1 MKKNLIVTIYDEC
14 NYGNRL
20 QNYAVYKGLSKYKD
34 SVSGRVYVIKNWY
47 KYFIKKAVSYIVYR
61 LRIFVNIYGYKKRGY
76 LFWIFS
82 QNNIPTTLMNF
93 IDNEEKMSRRFDLV
107 FYGSDQIWNPE
118 FGPENCIV
126 PKTPKEKNIALCAS
140 IGADHIPKDQIKKY
154 KEGLSRFSHISVRED
169 KAADIVEEL
178 TGNRPVVL
186 IDPTLS
192 LDMAEWEKIECRPYY
207 KSKKYWNNKKYI
219 FLYFLGELSEARKSQ
234 IKELAEKHNA
244 DIVDATKGDICD
256 YIGPAEF
263 IWLIHNSMMVITDSY
278 HGSIFSFIFDKAF
291 YVLDREDTEIKMS
304 MNSRFDTL
312 FRKLDLY
319 DRKNNNILEYICEH
333 DYSRSY
339 MLLESERKKYFDYI
353 ENVIQDI
360 GA

>member
-1 MKKNLIVTIYDEC
+1 MRAFIVTISDYG
-14 NYGNRL
+14 NLGNRL
-20 QNYAVYKGLSKYKD
+20 QNYAVYKSLSDFGKCINGEQAKSKHYFIYLSKRIIMSVKNIPYLSKKIWKNKYKT
-34 SVSGRVYVIKNWY
+34 
-47 KYFIKKAVSYIVYR
+47 
-61 LRIFVNIYGYKKRGY
+61 Y
-76 LFWIFS
+76 LFINFS
-82 QNNIPTTLMNF
+82 KKIPTTLNYF
-93 IDNEEKMSRRFDLV
+93 TGNEKKSSRKSDLV

-140 IGADHIPKDQIKKY
+140 IGADHIPKDQITKY

-169 KAADIVEEL
+169 KAADIVEKL
-178 TGNRPVVL
+178 TGNRPAVL

-192 LDMAEWEKIECRPYY
+192 LDRTEWEKIECRSYY

-244 DIVDATKGDICD
+244 DIVDATRGDICD

-291 YVLDREDTEIKMS
+291 YVLDREDMEIKMS

-319 DRKNNNILEYICEH
+319 DRKNSNILEYTCEH

-339 MLLESERKKYFDYI
+339 ELLENEKKKYYQYI
-353 ENVIQDI
+353 NDI
-360 GA
+360 VG

>member
-1 MKKNLIVTIYDEC
+1 MRAFIVTISDYG
-14 NYGNRL
+14 NLGNRL
-20 QNYAVYKGLSKYKD
+20 QNYAVYKSLSDFVKCINGEQAKSKY
-34 SVSGRVYVIKNWY
+34 
-47 KYFIKKAVSYIVYR
+47 YFIYLIK
-61 LRIFVNIYGYKKRGY
+61 RIIMSVKNVPYFSKTIWKNKYKIY
-76 LFWIFS
+76 LFINFS
-82 QNNIPTTLMNF
+82 KKIPTTLTYF
-93 IDNEEKMSRRFDLV
+93 IDNEEKMSRKFDLV

-140 IGADHIPKDQIKKY
+140 IGADYIPKDQIKKY

-192 LDMAEWEKIECRPYY
+192 LDMTEWEKIECRPYY

-244 DIVDATKGDICD
+244 DIVDATRGDICD

-339 MLLESERKKYFDYI
+339 ELLKNERKKFYDYI
-353 ENVIQDI
+353 KIVV
-360 GA
+360 

>member
-1 MKKNLIVTIYDEC
+1 MRAFIVTISDYA
-14 NYGNRL
+14 NLGNRL
-20 QNYAVYKGLSKYKD
+20 QNYAVYKSLSNFGKCINGEQAKSKY
-34 SVSGRVYVIKNWY
+34 
-47 KYFIKKAVSYIVYR
+47 YFIYLIK
-61 LRIFVNIYGYKKRGY
+61 RIIMSVKNVPYFSKTIWKNKYKIY
-76 LFWIFS
+76 LFINFLKK
-82 QNNIPTTLMNF
+82 IPTALTYF

-140 IGADHIPKDQIKKY
+140 IGADHIPEDQIKKY
-154 KEGLSRFSHISVRED
+154 KDGLSRFSHISVRED
-169 KAADIVEEL
+169 KAADIVEKL

-192 LDMAEWEKIECRPYY
+192 LDRTEWEKIECRPYY

-244 DIVDATKGDICD
+244 DIVDATRGDICD

-278 HGSIFSFIFDKAF
+278 HGCIFSFIFDKAF

-339 MLLESERKKYFDYI
+339 KLLESERKKYYQYI
-353 ENVIQDI
+353 NDI
-360 GA
+360 VDQ

>member
-1 MKKNLIVTIYDEC
+1 MKKTNYIVTISDYG
-14 NYGNRL
+14 NLGNRL
-20 QNYAVYKGLSKYKD
+20 QNYAVYKTLLNHGYAVTAEMKMPNNYCIYWLKRILGKLCDNIWLSNLITKDRCSTYLYYK
-34 SVSGRVYVIKNWY
+34 
-47 KYFIKKAVSYIVYR
+47 
-61 LRIFVNIYGYKKRGY
+61 
-76 LFWIFS
+76 FS
-82 QNNIPTTLMNF
+82 NRIPTTWKCYMNK
-93 IDNEEKMSRRFDLV
+93 EELLNFKSYKI

-126 PKTPKEKNIALCAS
+126 PKTVKEKNIALCAS
-140 IGADHIPKDQIKKY
+140 IGADHIPEDQIKKY

-192 LDMAEWEKIECRPYY
+192 LDRTEWEKIECRPYY
-207 KSKKYWNNKKYI
+207 KSKRYWNSRKYI
-219 FLYFLGELSEARKSQ
+219 FLYFLGELSTTRKSQ
-234 IKELAEKHNA
+234 IKKLAEKYNA
-244 DIVDATKGDICD
+244 DIVDATRGDICN

-263 IWLIHNSMMVITDSY
+263 IWLIHHSMMVITDSY

-312 FRKLDLY
+312 FKKLDLY
-319 DRKNNNILEYICEH
+319 DRKNSNILEYICEH

-339 MLLESERKKYFDYI
+339 ELLVNERKKYFEYI
-353 ENVIQDI
+353 ENVI
-360 GA
+360 

>member
-1 MKKNLIVTIYDEC
+1 MKNNFFIISISDYYNL
-14 NYGNRL
+14 GNRL
-20 QNYAVYKGLSKYKD
+20 QNYAVYKSLSDFGKCINGEQAKSKHYFIYLIKRIIMSVKNIPYLSKKICKDKYKT
-34 SVSGRVYVIKNWY
+34 
-47 KYFIKKAVSYIVYR
+47 
-61 LRIFVNIYGYKKRGY
+61 Y
-76 LFWIFS
+76 LFINFS
-82 QNNIPTTLMNF
+82 KKIPTTLTYF
-93 IDNEEKMSRRFDLV
+93 IDNEEKMSRKFDLV

-192 LDMAEWEKIECRPYY
+192 LDRSEWEKIECRPYY
-207 KSKKYWNNKKYI
+207 GSKKYWNNKKYI
-219 FLYFLGELSEARKSQ
+219 FMYFLGELSEARKSQ
-234 IKELAEKHNA
+234 IKKLAEKHNA
-244 DIVDATKGDICD
+244 DIVDATRGDICD

-291 YVLDREDTEIKMS
+291 YVLNREDTEIKMS

-319 DRKNNNILEYICEH
+319 DRKNNNILEYTCEH

-339 MLLESERKKYFDYI
+339 KLLESERKKYYQYI
-353 ENVIQDI
+353 SDI
-360 GA
+360 VDQ

>member
-1 MKKNLIVTIYDEC
+1 MRAFIVTISDYG
-14 NYGNRL
+14 NLGNRL
-20 QNYAVYKGLSKYKD
+20 QNYAVYKSLSDFGKCINGEQAKPKHYFIYLIKRIIMSVKNVPYFSKTIWKNKYK
-34 SVSGRVYVIKNWY
+34 I
-47 KYFIKKAVSYIVYR
+47 
-61 LRIFVNIYGYKKRGY
+61 Y
-76 LFWIFS
+76 LFINFS
-82 QNNIPTTLMNF
+82 KKIPTTLTYF
-93 IDNEEKMSRRFDLV
+93 IDNEEKMSRKFDLV

-140 IGADHIPKDQIKKY
+140 IGADYIPKDQIKKY

-192 LDMAEWEKIECRPYY
+192 LDMTEWEKIECRPYY

-244 DIVDATKGDICD
+244 DIVDATRGDICD

-339 MLLESERKKYFDYI
+339 KLLESERKKYFDYI

>member
-1 MKKNLIVTIYDEC
+1 MKNRYLIVTISDYG
-14 NYGNRL
+14 NLGNRL
-20 QNYAVYKGLSKYKD
+20 QNYAVYKCLLNFGKCINGEQAKSKCYLIYLLKRFMTSVKKEPYLLKRIWGSKYK
-34 SVSGRVYVIKNWY
+34 I
-47 KYFIKKAVSYIVYR
+47 
-61 LRIFVNIYGYKKRGY
+61 Y
-76 LFWIFS
+76 LFMHFS
-82 QNNIPTTLMNF
+82 KRIHTSLRYYAG
-93 IDNEEKMSRRFDLV
+93 NEESFCKNVDKV

-140 IGADHIPKDQIKKY
+140 IGTDYIPKEQVEKY
-154 KEGLSRFSHISVRED
+154 KEGLSRYLYISVREE

-178 TGNRPVVL
+178 TGNRPLVL

-192 LDMAEWEKIECRPYY
+192 LDRAEWEKIECRPYY
-207 KSKKYWNNKKYI
+207 GSKKYWNNKKYI

-244 DIVDATKGDICD
+244 DIVDATRGDICD

-339 MLLESERKKYFDYI
+339 ELLKNERKKFYDYI
-353 ENVIQDI
+353 KIVV
-360 GA
+360 